1 MQGDFLAQTP
11 YAYFG
16 ARLLLGLKNNEFW
29 KILIS
34 VMSYNFMIYGR
45 KVLRESRASAKR

>member
-1 MQGDFLAQTP
+1 MQGDFFWLQTP

-16 ARLLLGLKNNEFW
+16 ARILLGLKNNEFW

-34 VMSYNFMIYGR
+34 VMLYIFYDLLEESPKR
-45 KVLRESRASAKR
+45 KSCIC